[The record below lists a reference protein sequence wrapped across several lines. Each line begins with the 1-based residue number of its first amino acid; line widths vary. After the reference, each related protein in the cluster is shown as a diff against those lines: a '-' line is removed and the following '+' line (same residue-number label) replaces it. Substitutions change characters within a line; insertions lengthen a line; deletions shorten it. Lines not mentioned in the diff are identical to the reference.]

1 MDSEFSYVDILDIA
15 LFLKNIIQVVDNI
28 EPWESRVGDCY
39 FLNFKGH
46 ASICVTVDR
55 FKLIVKFLK
64 FIDYK
69 LNIVD
74 NKLKIER
81 IETKAIKDNKNRR
94 KGNGAKG
101 SACDD
106 STIQ

>member
-1 MDSEFSYVDILDIA
+1 MDSKFSFVDIMDIA
-15 LFLKNIIQVVDNI
+15 FFLKNILQVVDNI
-28 EPWESRVGDCY
+28 EPWYNSIEHCY
-39 FLNFKGH
+39 FLNFKGGEYI
-46 ASICVTVDR
+46 SITEDR

-101 SACDD
+101 STCDD